1 MYVWSPRRILCEMF
15 QSNYALG
22 SVVKGEAIRYDIG
35 ETMNSASQNRAFLR
49 IPVARV
55 AVVGAVATGAAF
67 GLAACG
73 DNADSEM
80 TPSETSMEMSTEKM
94 DGEKN
99 NK

>member
-1 MYVWSPRRILCEMF
+1 
-15 QSNYALG
+15 
-22 SVVKGEAIRYDIG
+22 
-35 ETMNSASQNRAFLR
+35 MNSASQNRAFLR
-49 IPVARV
+49 ISAARV

-94 DGEKN
+94 DGDKMSSEKMDGDKMSSDKMDGEKMSSEKMDGEKN